1 MTLLTVKEIA
11 ELLRISERKVYE
23 LVSNNEIPHV
33 KVGGSI
39 RFNSEVINKW
49 LSGGDN
55 GEAEISP
62 N

>member
-1 MTLLTVKEIA
+1 MRLLTVKEIA

-49 LSGGDN
+49 LSGCDN